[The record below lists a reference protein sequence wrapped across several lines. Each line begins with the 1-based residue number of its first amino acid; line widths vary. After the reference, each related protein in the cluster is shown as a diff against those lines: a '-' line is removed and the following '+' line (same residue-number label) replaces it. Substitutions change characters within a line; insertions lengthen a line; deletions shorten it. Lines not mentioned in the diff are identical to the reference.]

1 MPKSLL
7 LFAFS
12 LAVVG
17 LTSPAGAQTLP
28 PAVPAGGGAAVSA
41 VGGLSASSSTS
52 GVTLGGAFTFDFND
66 RLALEATGT
75 WLDRGAGSDAL
86 HLNIGLLVNLLPAG
100 SRAVPYVAVGGGLY
114 RASFDLGNNRFFGTM
129 DSQYPA
135 GTQMVPIQGTTG
147 YGMMGGGYYGPAGM
161 MGSWNPGTQGF
172 WPGPT
177 FTLDQMP
184 MFYANRLGPMAVPEG
199 GTWSMR
205 SFTDP
210 AITIGGGLSANLTE
224 HLFVRPDARA
234 LVVFGDGDSYTVG
247 LMSFSFGYRF

>member
-12 LAVVG
+12 LVVVS

-28 PAVPAGGGAAVSA
+28 PAVPAGGSATLSA
-41 VGGLSASSSTS
+41 VGGLSASSSTN

-75 WLDRGAGSDAL
+75 WLDRGPGSDAL
-86 HLNIGLLVNLLPAG
+86 HLNVGLLLNLLPAG

-114 RASFDLGNNRFFGTM
+114 RASFDLGNSRFFGM
-129 DSQYPA
+129 MGSQYPA
-135 GTQMVPIQGTTG
+135 GTQMVPLQEMAG
-147 YGMMGGGYYGPAGM
+147 YGVMGGGYYGPAGM
-161 MGSWNPGTQGF
+161 MGSWNPDTQGS

-184 MFYANRLGPMAVPEG
+184 MFYANRLGAMTVPENRMWG
-199 GTWSMR
+199 MR

-210 AITIGGGLSANLTE
+210 AITIGGGLNANLTE
-224 HLFVRPDARA
+224 RLFLRPDARA
-234 LVVFGDGDSYTVG
+234 LVVFGNGDSYTIG
-247 LMSFSFGYRF
+247 LLSFSFGYRF